1 MGIFNGES
9 KEEKKARKAQELMEK
24 YGLTG
29 FDPEYQKAVWEI
41 NNNLAGNALI
51 EAGTALSINGSP
63 ADTAKM
69 SYLHALVNQNWIIIR
84 ELDAIR
90 KSLEK

>member
-9 KEEKKARKAQELMEK
+9 KEEKQARKAQELMEK

-29 FDPEYQKAVWEI
+29 FDPEYQKAIWEI
-41 NNNLAGNALI
+41 GNNLAGNTLI
-51 EAGTALSINGSP
+51 EVGSVLSGGS
-63 ADTAKM
+63 AVDSAKM
-69 SYLHALVNQNWIIIR
+69 TYLHALVNQNWIIIR